1 MVQFI
6 ITFGFLAGTYVAFLA
21 ISPGKPANPI
31 C

>member
-6 ITFGFLAGTYVAFLA
+6 ITLGFLAGSLMAFLA
-21 ISPGKPANPI
+21 IAPGKPANPI